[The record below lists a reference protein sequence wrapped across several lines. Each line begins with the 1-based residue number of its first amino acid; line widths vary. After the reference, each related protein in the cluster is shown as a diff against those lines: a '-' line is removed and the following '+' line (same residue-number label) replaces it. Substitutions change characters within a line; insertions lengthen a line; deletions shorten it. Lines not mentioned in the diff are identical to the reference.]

1 MNQFA
6 LTLLFL
12 LLYVV
17 YEAECQG
24 YLSRYC
30 PRQLDQVAE
39 GRRCRKP
46 CKKNRDCRGRKK
58 RCRCD
63 GVCGLSC
70 FNPLAACPTLPDIA
84 NGTITYS
91 HQTKR
96 WRTTARYQCD
106 EGFTIRGVDLRTCQ
120 SDKKWSGEAPICIS
134 LNRCGQSLNFGG
146 VREQVAI
153 LTRVVGGI
161 DAEEGAWPWQAVLV
175 FGHSDAY
182 SSFQTG
188 LKGGGSLIS
197 EHWVLTAAHVIA
209 ELETYEDYLED
220 TVIALGFNELPNQ
233 ELPFTRKAK
242 LFRPRFIIKHPKY
255 EIAGLFDFDI
265 ALVRLGKEIT
275 IDSRNRFAAL
285 NGGADGEV
293 EFTNFIRPV
302 CLPCS
307 GTCITPNLL
316 VDEDGTSL
324 LRGDE
329 TPEEAC
335 RIEGEWLSGRK
346 SSSDNVEAIVTGF
359 GSTRQRSGNSYSF
372 ATPALTLQQGV
383 LKFQND
389 DECKSALSKINRLQ
403 AEAFPG
409 FNVEIL
415 FTPQMLCA
423 RSGMLDEDVDA
434 CQGDSGGSVVRE
446 IVNSSPGD
454 RCWVQLG
461 VVSFGYGCAYRV
473 GDYTY
478 PGYYADVSTVFH
490 WIQRCRNRLV
500 NEPANTTLTCI
511 EAATCRVL
519 SIPPGVDSRSTS
531 LPLLE
536 EGIEVEAYE
545 ILHFS
550 CIDELATLQGRASVT
565 CLLDGTFSHPYPTGC
580 VRLCTVPPYPSD
592 VSAVIANGTEALAN
606 TKFFPPTEIRF
617 SCLNDEEFIRGNT
630 AITCQTNGSW
640 SGDVPTGCVRVC
652 TIPSFPNGVAAA
664 TSHQGLILSN
674 LQVDEGTTVQF
685 SCLNDRATLQGN
697 NVLLCQDDGTWNG
710 SLPTACDLPRIRFC
724 YGSGDPHYTS
734 FDGKRFDF
742 QGTCSYILVQNSTNT
757 PTPFQVEV
765 DNEHRGGNSRVA
777 WLRKAMVYIGN
788 TPPIELTK
796 GPTVKV
802 GPGTVNLPYVKAVH
816 GVEIRRNGRFVRI
829 ETSIGLVVD
838 YDGNSYIAVGLPE
851 QYMNRVNGLC
861 GNNNEDSSDDFENL
875 ENGEI
880 YPDNQ
885 VASFGNQF
893 QTPTKQECQVLS
905 DEENN
910 IECPQ
915 RESFADR
922 CHILIDEDGCF
933 AKCHQVF
940 DPQPSYDDCVFDAC
954 AYNDPQASL
963 ENNVGSYAKKCQDFG
978 VVICPTWRQETN
990 TEITCPPNSAYSNC
1004 MSRCP
1009 ATCAEST
1016 CTDRTCVEGCE
1027 CNEGYVLSG
1036 DECVLKSECGC
1047 TRGAR
1052 YYKSRESYYDKD
1064 CSRKCTCE
1072 SGTINCEEFSCG
1084 EGEECGRDA
1093 RGIRSCIPA
1102 GFGTCIAWGDPHYMT
1117 FDGSGWFDFMGICE
1131 YYMARTHRIPD
1142 ADPSWFSIKASNEH
1156 RGSNTRVSYLRNVTV
1171 GFFGG
1176 EVVFDLEKNGVIK
1189 FNDEVIQSYA
1199 SDQVTISPSGRTI
1212 LLKTVY
1218 GLTVKF
1224 DGSRLQITLPSTYMK
1239 KVQGLCGN
1247 YSNLREDDLET
1258 MSGVVTNDFNVF
1270 AQSYIVGNCSTPDL
1284 PEPFVCSDENQQ
1296 RWGSDEACGALTK
1309 DDGVLASC
1317 HGTVDVQS
1325 FFEKCVFDV
1334 CATDG
1339 DQFTLS
1345 QALETY
1351 AAECQSKG
1359 VKLCNWRNNNPTEN
1373 IQCPSHSHY
1382 DGCASPCPDTC
1393 PSPFASANCAIPG
1406 YVEDCVCDVG
1416 YVRDQNICIRKT
1428 ECGMTEN
1435 GVYVSQSGGEKELQ
1449 KLWARTTVLNR
1460 EVSSIFSGW
1469 HNYRYDHA
1477 GKAGHTG
1484 NEVTSIG
1491 DGGDDMYDTGNMV
1504 KFYEGKAEPTSPL
1517 AYNKLH
1523 TFPSFSVRLGGSIY
1537 PFLALSW
1544 ISNPSGESKTYTLQV
1559 SGEAGAD
1566 GNGNIDTA
1574 SGRIIEFGANLKYHM
1589 FQLNNAGND
1598 PTICEVYFVIEHEEW
1613 ESVLDGDFNILRFS
1627 NGTEV
1632 LNNAVRLE
1640 GIAQDVA
1647 MGYALL
1653 SVTQGARIPVEKVEY
1668 FLRRLVQHLLEIDVP
1683 LTTTPVPVST
1693 TPEVSSAE
1701 VPVLPCPADSWTQWF
1716 DVDDPTGN
1724 CDCEHFEFLQER
1736 FSNPACS
1743 SPINFEARTVGSHVP
1758 YDPNQPNIRAGLGF
1772 GFTCFNQPN
1781 VSCDDYEI
1789 RYCCPSGGNISLG
1802 LLWNRTSLLSN
1813 DITSVIPRWYNYVY
1827 DDVRSP
1833 QITIVDGGND
1843 MYDNGNLVRFYEDNA
1858 VPENPLPYN
1867 SELIGSTFQLQVG
1880 GTTHPFMMLAWITN
1894 KNRTRHSYTID
1905 VRSAT
1910 GADGGGSIAIYNG
1923 TLTEESVTVEYHSFQ
1938 IHGASDPSICEVY
1951 FTMYSQAKWGS
1962 IPGDSFDVVAFSDVT
1977 DPTANSVTLSGTPSN
1992 VLMGY
1997 MLLSRISGGLIH
2009 GSEVQRTLISLMQR
2023 LQGQASNLEEL
2034 KSEVVKQ
2041 TLDAIKRSNLDLTT
2055 SYPNWY
2061 NYTYDGG
2068 VNFINDGGNDMFD
2081 GANRISIYEDGLLD
2095 IADVLYNQLYKSF
2108 NFEFQSSA
2116 GEPFLSILWVF
2127 NDNNRPLNI
2136 TLQVTGNPGA
2146 DGSGVITNSSG
2157 NLTSGDYRMSY
2168 HVFEIHGAT
2177 DPTICEVYFAVH
2189 NTALWNSTPAAFT
2202 VSRFTTSTQILDNS
2216 VQLVGNPRNVM
2227 MGYTLLSKFPTA
2239 LISKS
2244 EVEVVLDR
2252 ILETITTID
2261 VDLDD
2266 IPQ

>member
-30 PRQLDQVAE
+30 PRRLDQVAE

-46 CKKNRDCRGRKK
+46 CKKNRDCRGPRK

-70 FNPLAACPTLPDIA
+70 FNPLAICPTLPDIA

-106 EGFTIRGVDLRTCQ
+106 EGFTILGVDLRTCQ

-134 LNRCGQSLNFGG
+134 LNRCGLPLNFGG

-175 FGHSDAY
+175 YGYSNAY
-182 SSFQTG
+182 SSFKTG

-209 ELETYEDYLED
+209 NLETYVDYLED

-275 IDSRNRFAAL
+275 IDSRNRFTAL

-359 GSTRQRSGNSYSF
+359 GSTRQKVGNADSF
-372 ATPALTLQQGV
+372 TSPALTLQQGV

-403 AEAFPG
+403 AETFSG
-409 FNVEIL
+409 SNIEYL

-473 GDYTY
+473 GNYTY

-490 WIQRCRNRLV
+490 WIQRCRKRLV
-500 NEPANTTLTCI
+500 NEPANTRLTCI

-550 CIDELATLQGRASVT
+550 CLDELATLQGRASVT

-606 TKFFPPTEIRF
+606 TKFFPLTEIRF

-664 TSHQGLILSN
+664 TSDQGLILSD

-697 NVLLCQDDGTWNG
+697 NVLLCQDDATWNG

-757 PTPFQVEV
+757 PTPFKVEV
-765 DNEHRGGNSRVA
+765 DNEHRGGNNRVA
-777 WLRKAMVYIGN
+777 WLRKALVYIGN

-802 GPGTVNLPYVKAVH
+802 GPATVNLPYVKAVH

-905 DEENN
+905 DEENKV
-910 IECPQ
+910 ECPQ
-915 RESFADR
+915 RESFAER

-933 AKCHQVF
+933 AKCHQVV
-940 DPQPSYDDCVFDAC
+940 DPQPSYDVSRPARCLLVPLKCQERAFLSMQVLQDCVFDAC

-1004 MSRCP
+1004 MSRCS

-1064 CSRKCTCE
+1064 CSIKCTCE

-1084 EGEECGRDA
+1084 KGEECGRDA
-1093 RGIRSCIPA
+1093 RGIRSCVPA

-1117 FDGSGWFDFMGICE
+1117 FDGSGLFDFMGICE

-1156 RGSNTRVSYLRNVTV
+1156 RGSNTRVSYLRKITV

-1189 FNDEVIQSYA
+1189 FNNKVIQSYA
-1199 SDQVTISPSGRTI
+1199 SDQVTVSPSGRTI

-1284 PEPFVCSDENQQ
+1284 PEPFVCSDENQR
-1296 RWGSDEACGALTK
+1296 RWGSDEACVALTK
-1309 DDGVLASC
+1309 YDGVLASC
-1317 HGTVDVQS
+1317 HGTVDEQS

-1393 PSPFASANCAIPG
+1393 PLPFASANCAIPG
-1406 YVEDCVCDVG
+1406 FVEDCVCDVG

-1428 ECGMTEN
+1428 ECGTTEN
-1435 GVYVSQSGGEKELQ
+1435 GVYVSKRG
-1449 KLWARTTVLNR
+1449 
-1460 EVSSIFSGW
+1460 
-1469 HNYRYDHA
+1469 
-1477 GKAGHTG
+1477 
-1484 NEVTSIG
+1484 
-1491 DGGDDMYDTGNMV
+1491 
-1504 KFYEGKAEPTSPL
+1504 
-1517 AYNKLH
+1517 
-1523 TFPSFSVRLGGSIY
+1523 
-1537 PFLALSW
+1537 
-1544 ISNPSGESKTYTLQV
+1544 
-1559 SGEAGAD
+1559 
-1566 GNGNIDTA
+1566 
-1574 SGRIIEFGANLKYHM
+1574 
-1589 FQLNNAGND
+1589 
-1598 PTICEVYFVIEHEEW
+1598 
-1613 ESVLDGDFNILRFS
+1613 
-1627 NGTEV
+1627 
-1632 LNNAVRLE
+1632 
-1640 GIAQDVA
+1640 
-1647 MGYALL
+1647 
-1653 SVTQGARIPVEKVEY
+1653 
-1668 FLRRLVQHLLEIDVP
+1668 EIDIP

-1693 TPEVSSAE
+1693 TPEVSSTE
-1701 VPVLPCPADSWTQWF
+1701 
-1716 DVDDPTGN
+1716 
-1724 CDCEHFEFLQER
+1724 
-1736 FSNPACS
+1736 
-1743 SPINFEARTVGSHVP
+1743 
-1758 YDPNQPNIRAGLGF
+1758 
-1772 GFTCFNQPN
+1772 
-1781 VSCDDYEI
+1781 
-1789 RYCCPSGGNISLG
+1789 GGNISLG
-1802 LLWNRTSLLSN
+1802 LLWNRASLLSN
-1813 DITSVIPRWYNYVY
+1813 DITNVIPRWHNYVY
-1827 DDVRSP
+1827 DDPSSP
-1833 QITIVDGGND
+1833 QTIIVDGGND
-1843 MYDNGNLVRFYEDNA
+1843 MYDDGNAVRFYEDNA
-1858 VPENPLPYN
+1858 VPIRRLPYN
-1867 SELIGSTFQLQVG
+1867 SELIGSTFHLQVG

-1894 KNRTRHSYTID
+1894 KNRAHHSYTIY
-1905 VRSAT
+1905 VRSIT
-1910 GADGGGSIAIYNG
+1910 GTVRDGRIAIYNG
-1923 TLTEESVTVEYHSFQ
+1923 FLTEGSATVEYHFFQ
-1938 IHGASDPSICEVY
+1938 IHGARNPSICEVY
-1951 FTMYSQAKWGS
+1951 FTMYSQAKWAS
-1962 IPGDSFDVVAFSDVT
+1962 IPGDSFYVDYFSDVT
-1977 DPTANSVTLSGTPSN
+1977 YFTTNSVTLSGTPSN

-1997 MLLSRISGGLIH
+1997 MLLSRISGGFIYVN
-2009 GSEVQRTLISLMQR
+2009 EVERTLISLMQR

-2034 KSEVVKQ
+2034 KSKVIYP
-2041 TLDAIKRSNLDLTT
+2041 TLEAIKKSNPDLTT

-2068 VNFINDGGNDMFD
+2068 PSFIDDGGNDMFD
-2081 GANRISIYEDGLLD
+2081 GANWISIYENGLIE
-2095 IADVLYNQLYKSF
+2095 IADVLYNQHYKSV

-2116 GEPFLSILWVF
+2116 GEPFISILWIS
-2127 NDNNRPLNI
+2127 NENNRPLNI
-2136 TLQVTGNPGA
+2136 TLQVTGDPGS
-2146 DGSGVITNSSG
+2146 DGLGEITNLSG

-2168 HVFEIHGAT
+2168 HVFEIHGARS
-2177 DPTICEVYFAVH
+2177 PTICEVYFAVH
-2189 NTALWNSTPAAFT
+2189 NTALWNSAPAAFT
-2202 VSRFTTSTQILDNS
+2202 VSRFTTSEYILDNS

-2252 ILETITTID
+2252 ILKAIITVD
-2261 VDLDD
+2261 VDIDE